1 MIIGEHNL
9 IIGSICTIVNEKSSS
24 VFFYIIKQQ
33 NYILPFFK
41 HIFLYIIPKTTSP
54 PYNFLK

>member
-9 IIGSICTIVNEKSSS
+9 IIGSVCAIVNEKSSS

-33 NYILPFFK
+33 NYILPFLK
-41 HIFLYIIPKTTSP
+41 HIFLYITPRITSP

>member
-41 HIFLYIIPKTTSP
+41 HIFLYLS
-54 PYNFLK
+54 